1 MANPFR
7 EGGSL
12 NIPTQDAADYL
23 FEKKYGISRSGSDK
37 MGDGSQLGRIEGYQT
52 GGTRRAITDYLEKSF
67 QHLQTH
73 TQGKYR
79 TQNGQQPFLAK
90 PKSSCGYGLA

>member
-23 FEKKYGISRSGSDK
+23 FENRKYGISRSGAD
-37 MGDGSQLGRIEGYQT
+37 
-52 GGTRRAITDYLEKSF
+52 
-67 QHLQTH
+67 
-73 TQGKYR
+73 
-79 TQNGQQPFLAK
+79 QNG
-90 PKSSCGYGLA
+90 

>member
-23 FEKKYGISRSGSDK
+23 FEKKYGISRSG
-37 MGDGSQLGRIEGYQT
+37 
-52 GGTRRAITDYLEKSF
+52 
-67 QHLQTH
+67 
-73 TQGKYR
+73 
-79 TQNGQQPFLAK
+79 
-90 PKSSCGYGLA
+90 

>member
-23 FEKKYGISRSGSDK
+23 FEKNMVSRGLVQIKWVTAANLGELRDIRLAARE
-37 MGDGSQLGRIEGYQT
+37 GQLLI
-52 GGTRRAITDYLEKSF
+52 I
-67 QHLQTH
+67 
-73 TQGKYR
+73 
-79 TQNGQQPFLAK
+79 
-90 PKSSCGYGLA
+90 